1 VSRPHLPTDADRAVT
16 PVVGVALLV
25 GLVLLLATAVSAATV
40 AVAGDLTDP
49 APTVSQ
55 TSGEYD
61 RYASGG
67 GRYTEQ
73 VIRVTH
79 VAGDTL
85 TVSNLELAVDASDAC
100 GKAGRL
106 VNLPAAGDDPRPTS
120 EYVRGEDIFDNAAN
134 SVEGPIG
141 TGDVDDDGEWSAGET
156 AQFRLSTSECPLE
169 PGDSITVRVVH
180 TPTDAVVVTQ
190 QIRVN

>member
-1 VSRPHLPTDADRAVT
+1 
-16 PVVGVALLV
+16 VGVVLLV
-25 GLVLLLATAVSAATV
+25 GLTLLLAASVSVAAVG
-40 AVAGDLTDP
+40 VAGDFAEP

-61 RYASGG
+61 RYAAGG

-73 VIRVTH
+73 VIRITH
-79 VAGDTL
+79 ESGDTL
-85 TVSNLELAVDASDAC
+85 TVSDLEIAVDASDAC

-106 VNLPAAGDDPRPTS
+106 VNLPVEGDDPQPTAR
-120 EYVRGEDIFDNAAN
+120 YVRGDDIFDNSAN

-156 AQFRLSTSECPLE
+156 VQFRLSTSECPLASGE
-169 PGDSITVRVVH
+169 EVTVRVVH
-180 TPTDAVVVTQ
+180 VPTESVVIEAR
-190 QIRVN
+190 IRAT